1 MTRYFMVRLGRQGVF
16 LDECLIQGFIGVD
29 YEINEDLSGKFPTE
43 WRAFNA
49 AYIPVWMANHPDK
62 SKIAAGL
69 ACAAT
74 WTVGED
80 IRADEYILSPNASGT
95 FRVGRVIGPYQYVA
109 DSPLPHQRPVEWLP
123 ESLYRSEFSES
134 LRKATNSALTV
145 VNLSAFSEEL
155 RGLIEDDGQ
164 PVISVSD
171 ELVEDPAT
179 FALERHLEDFLVE
192 NWAGTILG
200 KTYDIYSEE
209 GEVLGQQFP
218 TDTGRIDILAIR
230 KDRKEIL
237 VVELKRGRA
246 SDAVVGQIQRYM
258 GYIKE
263 VFLEPGQQV
272 RGAIVA
278 LDDDVRIRRAL
289 AVTDGI
295 DFYRYEVS
303 FRLLP
308 ASV

>member
-1 MTRYFMVRLGRQGVF
+1 MVRLGRQGIF
-16 LDECLIQGFIGVD
+16 LDECLNQSFIGVD

-80 IRADEYILSPNASGT
+80 IRVDEYILSPNASGT
-95 FRVGRVIGPYQYVA
+95 FRVGRVSGPYQYV
-109 DSPLPHQRPVEWLP
+109 SESSLPHQRPVEWLS
-123 ESLYRSEFSES
+123 ESLDRSEFSES

-155 RGLIEDDGQ
+155 RGLIEGDGQ
-164 PVISVSD
+164 PVITVSD

-179 FALERHLEDFLVE
+179 FALERHLEDFLVA

-200 KTYDIYSEE
+200 KTYDIYSED
-209 GEVLGQQFP
+209 GELLGQQFP
-218 TDTGRIDILAIR
+218 TDTGRIDILAIS
-230 KDRKEIL
+230 KDRKELL

-263 VFLEPGQQV
+263 ELLEPDQQV
-272 RGAIVA
+272 RGVIVA

-289 AVTDGI
+289 AVTQGI

-308 ASV
+308 S

>member
-1 MTRYFMVRLGRQGVF
+1 MTRYFMVRLGRQGIF
-16 LDECLIQGFIGVD
+16 LSECLSQGFIGVD
-29 YEINEDLSGKFPTE
+29 YGINEDLSGKFPTE

-62 SKIAAGL
+62 SKVAAGL
-69 ACAAT
+69 ACAAM
-74 WTVGED
+74 WTVGEH
-80 IRADEYILSPNASGT
+80 IRVDEYILSPNASGT
-95 FRVGRVIGPYQYVA
+95 FRVGRVAGPYRYA
-109 DSPLPHQRPVEWLP
+109 PDSPLPHQRPVEWLP
-123 ESLYRSEFSES
+123 ESLERSEFSES

-155 RGLIEDDGQ
+155 RGLIEGDGQ

-179 FALERHLEDFLVE
+179 FALERHLEDFLVA

-200 KTYDIYSEE
+200 KTYDIYSED
-209 GEVLGQQFP
+209 GELLGQQFP
-218 TDTGRIDILAIR
+218 TDTGRIDILAIS
-230 KDRKEIL
+230 KDRKELL

-263 VFLEPGQQV
+263 ELLEPDQQV
-272 RGAIVA
+272 RGVIVA

-289 AVTDGI
+289 AVTQGI

-308 ASV
+308 S